1 MLTLEDCI
9 ALCELT
15 EDEVRA
21 IAQHERIPEIAAA
34 EMGCYL
40 VHSVTGKLSIKGMI
54 RDDIAAA
61 AASGDGERV
70 LALKLILRDYV
81 LRHPKCDERHR
92 MLLKVPER
100 RADPLESH
108 S

>member
-1 MLTLEDCI
+1 MLTLEDCL

-34 EMGCYL
+34 EMGNYL
-40 VHSVTGKLSIKGMI
+40 VHTVTGKLSIKTMI

-61 AASGDGERV
+61 AAAGDRDRV

-92 MLLKVPER
+92 ALLHASER
-100 RADPLESH
+100 RANPLETS